1 MRWRKAR
8 VEETLLKRSAAQGST
23 RKAQGRNARLA
34 RELLPRAGSRR
45 PPRGAAHGR
54 GRAERACAGA
64 APSPG
69 CRAGRSSL
77 WCSSS
82 ATAAPPGAAI
92 RHCPRGTGGRRS
104 RHRRGEPGR
113 SDDRRA
119 ELLAEEAYD
128 ADADQCGGAR
138 STNDPRDTVNRD
150 IWGQLVCRCAGES
163 GAPVQACA
171 CSDALRRCRR
181 QSGVPGGT
189 APMPR
194 TSG

>member
-64 APSPG
+64 GPSPDA
-69 CRAGRSSL
+69 RWAGRSSL

-82 ATAAPPGAAI
+82 ATAAPPGAAM

-113 SDDRRA
+113 SDARRA
-119 ELLAEEAYD
+119 ALLEEAGYE
-128 ADADQCGGAR
+128 AEAAQCGGER
-138 STNDPRDTVNRD
+138 STTDPSDTVN
-150 IWGQLVCRCAGES
+150 GHTYCRCAR
-163 GAPVQACA
+163 GARPVGGRTE
-171 CSDALRRCRR
+171 ALRRCRR
-181 QSGVPGGT
+181 QSGATGGT
-189 APMPR
+189 APLPWR
-194 TSG
+194 RG